1 MSLSG
6 SEESEDEISID
17 VHPYR
22 LLHPFT
28 NTGSGSGLRYTYSRD
43 PVGIDQPRTLV
54 ELRMCA
60 LSAAIREKLDWHV
73 KFRDESIRAKWIE
86 EIRQQQQDMH
96 ESLRLTDNMA
106 SSP

>member
-6 SEESEDEISID
+6 SEEFEDDEISIAA
-17 VHPYR
+17 HPYR

-28 NTGSGSGLRYTYSRD
+28 NTGSGFRYTSSGD
-43 PVGIDQPRTLV
+43 SIGIDQPRTLV